1 MQSLRLQHDKTKTQ
15 GKIDNERRLQAKRD
29 EIKSRLQAKY
39 LKMENEIR
47 MKCFMAVKEMSTVEV
62 EKQKILLN
70 A

>member
-1 MQSLRLQHDKTKTQ
+1 
-15 GKIDNERRLQAKRD
+15 
-29 EIKSRLQAKY
+29 
-39 LKMENEIR
+39 MENEIR